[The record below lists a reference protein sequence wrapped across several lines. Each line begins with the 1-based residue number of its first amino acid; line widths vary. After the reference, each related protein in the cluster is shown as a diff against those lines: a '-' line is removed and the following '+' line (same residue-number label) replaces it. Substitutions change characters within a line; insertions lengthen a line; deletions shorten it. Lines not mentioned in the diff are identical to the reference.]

1 MYLVEFQLLLLLLV
15 ANGAPVLADA
25 LFRDRFAWPIDAGII
40 LRNGRPLL
48 GHSKTWRGVL
58 LAIGAAIAMAQL
70 QGLSLKVGLIVGL
83 FAMLG
88 DVLSSF
94 IKRRMG
100 LPSSSM
106 ALGLDQILES
116 LLPLLAVREIFGL
129 TWISILQLV
138 AGFFF
143 LELLLSKL
151 LYRINIRRRPY

>member
-1 MYLVEFQLLLLLLV
+1 M
-15 ANGAPVLADA
+15 
-25 LFRDRFAWPIDAGII
+25 
-40 LRNGRPLL
+40 
-48 GHSKTWRGVL
+48 
-58 LAIGAAIAMAQL
+58 AMAQL

-83 FAMLG
+83 FDMLG

-116 LLPLLAVREIFGL
+116 LIPLLAVREIFGL

-143 LELLLSKL
+143 LELLLSQL